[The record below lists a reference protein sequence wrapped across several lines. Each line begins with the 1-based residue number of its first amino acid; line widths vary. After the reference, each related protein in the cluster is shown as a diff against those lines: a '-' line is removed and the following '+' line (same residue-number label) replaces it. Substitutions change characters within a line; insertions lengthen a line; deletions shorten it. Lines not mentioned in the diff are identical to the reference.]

1 VGGEAGSTWEIAVS
15 EFASAAGAQQPFRVG
30 FTTMSLTFP
39 TRSKLSNADAGLAL
53 DAAQKVVETHR
64 RLSKFLA
71 KGQTLAQVDAFVA
84 KTLAD
89 LSCKS
94 CFLGYRQRPSDPKF
108 PSFACLS
115 LNECVVHGTAGYT
128 TVPLKKG
135 DLLKID
141 IGVSYRGWIG
151 DAAWT
156 YSIGEPTKEIKR
168 LMECGKECLRLGIKT
183 LRPENTYLEWAK
195 AVQGHVE
202 EKCGF
207 HLIRGLGGHGYGKT
221 LHAVPYVSNVVP
233 RHPSDWPDAIKRCEV
248 GTLLAVEPMIAIG
261 TGEIKQKRGEWPIMT
276 ADGSMSVHYEHDVQI
291 TESGPKV
298 LTEGLDDLVDVIE
311 A

>member
-1 VGGEAGSTWEIAVS
+1 MASPSLHVPKVSAIEAEGAL
-15 EFASAAGAQQPFRVG
+15 AAAR
-30 FTTMSLTFP
+30 
-39 TRSKLSNADAGLAL
+39 
-53 DAAQKVVETHR
+53 KVVETHH
-64 RLSKFLA
+64 KLA
-71 KGQTLAQVDAFVA
+71 AWLRPGVTLAQIDQQVA
-84 KTLAD
+84 KVLDD
-89 LSCKS
+89 LRCAS
-94 CFLGYRQRPSDPKF
+94 CFLHYKGAKRVPF
-108 PSFACLS
+108 PSYACLS
-115 LNECVVHGTAGYT
+115 LNECVVHGTAGYYPHP
-128 TVPLKKG
+128 VKDG
-135 DLLKID
+135 DVLKID
-141 IGVSYRGWIG
+141 IGVRYRGWIG

-195 AVQGHVE
+195 VVQAHVE
-202 EKCGF
+202 DKCGF

-221 LHAVPYVSNVVP
+221 LHAAPYVSNVVP

-261 TGEIKQKRGEWPIMT
+261 TGEIKNKRGEWPIMT